1 MKANEQDWINATKNL
16 KERRALV
23 GHNDDN
29 RNLDNP
35 IRDYKLH
42 LKKCGFGKSVLDV
55 GCGSQFLRTCLPDN
69 VKYMGLDAFPV
80 ANTSTFDCAIEDL
93 NWKDNSVDTICAM
106 AVLDN
111 CRDFDKACQ
120 NMIRL
125 AKKNIIILTGID
137 IVVDKYH
144 TFNLQHEDFKRNF
157 SALDQTHYEEI
168 APKVWLICYS
178 QK

>member
-1 MKANEQDWINATKNL
+1 MKADRQKWIDATKNL
-16 KERRALV
+16 KERRALA

-42 LKKCGFGKSVLDV
+42 LQKCGFGKSVLDV
-55 GCGSQFLRTCLPDN
+55 GCGSQFLRTCLPED

-80 ANTSTFDCAIEDL
+80 ANTNTYDCAIEDL

-111 CRDFDKACQ
+111 CLDFDKACQ
-120 NMIRL
+120 NMKRL
-125 AKKNIIILTGID
+125 AKKNIIILTGIG
-137 IVVDKYH
+137 IEVDKYH
-144 TFNLQHEDFKRNF
+144 TFKLEHEDFKRNF
-157 SALDQTHYEEI
+157 SDMSQTHYKEL

-178 QK
+178 H